1 LRIDVTSAGL
11 RLSAEQKE
19 KVVRRVQL
27 AFCRFGP
34 RVRKVRVR
42 LAELTSPLG
51 GLGQRCRMRV
61 SIQAHDGIEVEVSNG
76 QIDFAVARA
85 ATRLAARV
93 ASALDGHPRV
103 VAGALSRGGCRDA
116 GEASRSRP
124 ALLRRGLKREPFSRE

>member
-1 LRIDVTSAGL
+1 MTSAGL

-19 KVVRRVQL
+19 RVVRRVQL

-51 GLGQRCRMRV
+51 ELGQRCRMRV

-76 QIDFAVARA
+76 QIDVAVARA

-103 VAGALSRGGCRDA
+103 VPRARSLDGCRDV
-116 GEASRSRP
+116 GEASRSSL
-124 ALLRRGLKREPFSRE
+124 ALLRRGLKRGPFSRQ